1 MTALVLALNR
11 RTFSSLH
18 RHRNYRFF
26 FFGQVVS
33 VTGTWMHRIAQA
45 WLVFS
50 LTRSPVAVG
59 VLALAQFLPFT
70 VFGLFAGVI
79 VDRFDPRRIV
89 ISTQATQM
97 LFSSVLAAIALAGVV
112 QPWHVYT
119 IAALL
124 GTALVLD
131 APGRQALTY
140 RMVGPAELPNAVA
153 LNSSLFNGARI
164 FGPGLGGLIIA
175 AAGVGFCF
183 ALNAVSYL
191 AVLAGLLAM
200 RPTDFFPV
208 EEFERPTIL
217 RGIREGFAYVRER
230 KRALMVLALV
240 TVTSTFCFNFNV
252 LLPVLA
258 NKTLHAGPE
267 TFGLLTALFGAG
279 ALLGALA
286 SAAFGRASM
295 KALVLGTGGFA
306 GLQLFL
312 APQHSVVAAATI
324 LFSIGFCFTV
334 WTSSSNSALQL
345 EAPDHMRGRVV
356 GLYYYAF
363 NGAAPLG
370 GLMAGWLASKGG
382 TTLSFAVA
390 GTIGLVMSLFTA
402 SMLAERPFYNRLTD
416 SRPVPDE
423 SPTH

>member
-1 MTALVLALNR
+1 MTALMALNR
-11 RTFSSLH
+11 RTFLSLH
-18 RHRNYRFF
+18 RHRNYRYF

-33 VTGTWMHRIAQA
+33 VTGTWMQRIAQA
-45 WLVFS
+45 WLVLS
-50 LTRSPVAVG
+50 LTHSPVAVG
-59 VLALAQFLPFT
+59 FLALAQFLPFT
-70 VFGLFAGVI
+70 VFGLLAGVI
-79 VDRFDPRRIV
+79 VDRFDPRKIV
-89 ISTQATQM
+89 ISTQATM
-97 LFSSVLAAIALAGVV
+97 MVFSSVLAAIALAGVAE
-112 QPWHVYT
+112 PWHVYV

-140 RMVGPAELPNAVA
+140 RMVGPGELPNAVA

-175 AAGVGFCF
+175 TAGVGFCF
-183 ALNAVSYL
+183 AVNAVSYL

-200 RPTDFFPV
+200 KTSDFYPV
-208 EEFERPTIL
+208 AEFERPTIL
-217 RGIREGFAYVRER
+217 RGIREGFSYVLER
-230 KRALMVLALV
+230 KRALVVLMLV

-258 NKTLHAGPE
+258 NETLHAGPE

-295 KALVLGTGGFA
+295 RVLVLGTGGFA

-312 APQHSVVAAATI
+312 APQHSVAAAAAI
-324 LFSIGFCFTV
+324 LFTIGFCFTV

-370 GLMAGWLASKGG
+370 GLLAGWLASKGG
-382 TTLSFAVA
+382 TTLSFTVA
-390 GTIGLVMSLFTA
+390 GTIGLVMSLFAA
-402 SMLAERPFYNRLTD
+402 SMFAPRPFYTGLTQT
-416 SRPVPDE
+416 VPRANE
-423 SPTH
+423 SQTH